1 MAPYPDAAPSAA
13 FTAGSLRL
21 WNHALTRMMSALWAC
36 VLIAPFAVSQ
46 CLGVPDPSDGVG
58 VTGVLPASGQCF
70 CLFEDASTRI
80 PGLKALRFPPRK
92 RSGASVIRVD
102 PASRACL
109 LSPCED
115 GSGCDENKGRA
126 LPISTVEIE

>member
-1 MAPYPDAAPSAA
+1 
-13 FTAGSLRL
+13 
-21 WNHALTRMMSALWAC
+21 MSALWAC
-36 VLIAPFAVSQ
+36 VLIAAFAVSQ

-58 VTGVLPASGQCF
+58 VKGVLPASGQCF

-92 RSGASVIRVD
+92 RGGASVIHVD

-126 LPISTVEIE
+126 LPISTVETE